1 MKLKSYLLFG
11 LATLFM
17 ASCSNDYEDWKQQ
30 ATNEQG
36 SAITFGN
43 GSIAEVPYID
53 FATIPDSQDSV
64 QVCKITAPTS
74 SYKETENTYTIT
86 MGNKTFK
93 LDEEGRMLYS
103 DFKTYVEATYGKNPN
118 YIREIAA
125 IVTAYTGDGKTA
137 IKQILATSGTFAIK
151 AKTVAPFI
159 DKSYYLVGNI
169 DGWKC
174 QRVETYKLV
183 NNGGD
188 VYDNPEFSVEIEPVA
203 DIENGDGKY
212 NIKII
217 PVSAFNEDGSIAN
230 WGIALSALKGV
241 TEPAYEGNFSYDNS
255 GDNIR
260 FEAKAGTKTYK
271 ITVNLMEGTY
281 KVKPQSEP
289 ELYMT
294 GSALGWGAS
303 KENWLKLFKVNA
315 NWDDTKTIDEVFWT
329 IRYFVADEEFKFA
342 PQAGW
347 VDDFGGNQMDVTDYA
362 DAGYENNG
370 SNCKIKNAGWYKI
383 RVYRDLKMLI
393 IDKPEIFL
401 IGDAVGG
408 WDVDVAENMFTV
420 PSTPDGEFVSP
431 EFANDG
437 NLRMYVHVVGDWW
450 RSEFNVYGTSIVI
463 RTEGDQDAVKVKAGQ
478 KAYLK
483 FPDLTGR
490 IE

>member
-1 MKLKSYLLFG
+1 M
-11 LATLFM
+11 
-17 ASCSNDYEDWKQQ
+17 
-30 ATNEQG
+30 
-36 SAITFGN
+36 
-43 GSIAEVPYID
+43 
-53 FATIPDSQDSV
+53 
-64 QVCKITAPTS
+64 
-74 SYKETENTYTIT
+74 
-86 MGNKTFK
+86 
-93 LDEEGRMLYS
+93 
-103 DFKTYVEATYGKNPN
+103 
-118 YIREIAA
+118 
-125 IVTAYTGDGKTA
+125 
-137 IKQILATSGTFAIK
+137 
-151 AKTVAPFI
+151 
-159 DKSYYLVGNI
+159 
-169 DGWKC
+169 
-174 QRVETYKLV
+174 V

-347 VDDFGGNQMDVTDYA
+347 VDDFGGNQMDVTDNA
-362 DAGYENNG
+362 DAGFENNG